1 MDKKVKFF
9 YSFTAVGSK
18 IYTIASMCEDLLSV
32 LSLDIGGIWG
42 RSGEHVCGVDTAPAG
57 ENILH

>member
-1 MDKKVKFF
+1 MP
-9 YSFTAVGSK
+9 S
-18 IYTIASMCEDLLSV
+18 ASMCEDLLSV

-57 ENILH
+57 ENTPH